1 MEPIRVFSLCEGCI
15 SLMSATKPYTKWTN
29 VALGGIRS
37 LQLVMEILQD
47 VRNRKWRNLDQ
58 KFSLL
63 TILVIS
69 LFLQVKNSPAKWRV
83 PQVIHHSAIVIFSL
97 IQASVNMHRS
107 CEHFKRKEHD
117 TGALEFIAA
126 GLRVFQAGASLAV
139 LSQEPRRN
147 LILNKSFAHVST
159 SDVSFKDQNYY
170 QCSFENAKF
179 FESFFLNTHFMN
191 SQFKGST
198 LTGDWTCCVFENCDF
213 RNAVLR
219 GRMFQVTFKNCLI
232 DHIDLSGLKVEECR
246 MERCKGE
253 GKGLDKFSKAWFT

>member
-1 MEPIRVFSLCEGCI
+1 MSGCRPT
-15 SLMSATKPYTKWTN
+15 SKWTN
-29 VALGGIRS
+29 AAISGIRS
-37 LQLVMEILQD
+37 LQLAMEISQD
-47 VRNRKWRNLDQ
+47 IRNRKWRNLDQ

-63 TILVIS
+63 TLIFIS
-69 LFLQVKNSPAKWRV
+69 LFLQVKNSPVKWRF
-83 PQVIHHSAIVIFSL
+83 PQAIHHSAIIIFSL
-97 IQASVNMHRS
+97 IQASINIHRS
-107 CEHFKRKEHD
+107 CEHFKRDEHD
-117 TGALEFIAA
+117 TGALEFMAA

-139 LSQEPRRN
+139 LSQEPCRN
-147 LILNKSFAHVST
+147 LILNKSFAHVSA
-159 SDVSFKDQNYY
+159 SYVSFKEQNYY

-198 LTGDWTCCVFENCDF
+198 LTGDWTCCVFDNCDF

-232 DHIDLSGLKVEECR
+232 DHIDLSGLKVEDCR

-253 GKGLDKFSKAWFT
+253 GKGLDKFSKGWLT